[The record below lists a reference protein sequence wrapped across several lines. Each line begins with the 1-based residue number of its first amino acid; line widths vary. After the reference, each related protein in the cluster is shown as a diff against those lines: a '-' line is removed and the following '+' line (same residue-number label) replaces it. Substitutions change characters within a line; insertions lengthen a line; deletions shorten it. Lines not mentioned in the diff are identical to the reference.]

1 MSGSLGEPG
10 GSAMRNSQWFLALTL
25 QRITWEVE
33 KVLMPR
39 LHPYQSDQN
48 LTSVIPATQEAEL
61 RRIVVRSQPGQKVHE
76 TLH

>member
-1 MSGSLGEPG
+1 
-10 GSAMRNSQWFLALTL
+10 
-25 QRITWEVE
+25 
-33 KVLMPR
+33 MPR